1 MHFGMN
7 GSETDSSQT
16 LSTLPSYPAYLHR
29 ADTHCS
35 SISLSDQQVIWVGD
49 FGVWKVE
56 WKSSMEAV
64 FVERLG
70 RL

>member
-1 MHFGMN
+1 MHSGMH

-16 LSTLPSYPAYLHR
+16 LSKFPSYLNYLQS

-64 FVERLG
+64 LVERLG
-70 RL
+70 KL